1 MHLYR
6 SVSISTTISNSTI
19 TSMCFHG
26 TTVPGIKTRYV
37 SGMTAVVGLLGTLRA
52 GTSGDEYPPFGKRAE
67 ARAQIASQPCDKTR
81 YPQRPMSLVRTID
94 VYTYLKSLAKTESEL
109 EIWSFGPSSRLSASH
124 RDLLN
129 PDLGAEEFSSPA

>member
-1 MHLYR
+1 
-6 SVSISTTISNSTI
+6 
-19 TSMCFHG
+19 
-26 TTVPGIKTRYV
+26 
-37 SGMTAVVGLLGTLRA
+37 MTAVVGLLGTLRA
-52 GTSGDEYPPFGKRAE
+52 GTSGEYPPFGKRAE